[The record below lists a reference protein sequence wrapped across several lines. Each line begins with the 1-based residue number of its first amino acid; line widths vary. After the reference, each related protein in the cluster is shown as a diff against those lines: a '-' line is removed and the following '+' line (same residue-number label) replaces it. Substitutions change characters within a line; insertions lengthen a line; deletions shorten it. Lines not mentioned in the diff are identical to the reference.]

1 MRCAYPSVVLPCCL
15 RYDNTEQDDGKG
27 TRTCLKRAAA
37 HAEQLVE
44 QRLDRSVLRN
54 HGDDLS
60 SSNQRK
66 HHATPPEQRPK
77 DRRHR
82 RPPGQDAASVRW
94 QDIALPNPIGS
105 DIAPLLPAR
114 CSPAL
119 LTPTPLLALA
129 PPRRARCRRFA
140 AAAVPRV
147 IGRERQCLA
156 GGTNQSPARRT
167 CWTCRSR
174 TTTRPSRLPRRPR
187 RIILNH

>member
-66 HHATPPEQRPK
+66 NHDPPQTIPKRSSSSTPTSAGCLGVGPM
-77 DRRHR
+77 
-82 RPPGQDAASVRW
+82 AAAGYRTPHSE
-94 QDIALPNPIGS
+94 
-105 DIAPLLPAR
+105 DIAPLPILCVPSWR
-114 CSPAL
+114 PS
-119 LTPTPLLALA
+119 
-129 PPRRARCRRFA
+129 PPRAHAASSRAVSCRSA
-140 AAAVPRV
+140 AAAVPR
-147 IGRERQCLA
+147 IDERERRCWA
-156 GGTNQSPARRT
+156 SRTNRLPARRT